1 MIAPERRSRRDLVAA
16 ASIVVVAA
24 VLVGLVWSRSD
35 ARATTSV
42 QASTPLPAL
51 VPATRLPTTVHQ
63 VWTAPSGATRAPV
76 VVGGAVVTGDGD
88 GVQGR
93 NPVTGAVR
101 WSYTRDLKLCGVA
114 GQWSL
119 AVAVFD
125 DGEGCSQVTALQGDT
140 GARGPQRSSA
150 ADDAVT
156 LTGDGTY
163 LVSTGRTRL
172 DVWRSDLV
180 RTVEVGRVR
189 TPVSPGVQPR
199 AGCVLHAAL
208 SVPSRLSVLA
218 TCPKNTSER
227 LILLD
232 PAPSD
237 AAKPQEQGSV
247 LLPSRGAR
255 LLAVGSTAEAVLVP
269 RAPGN
274 PQVVVYD
281 GTGKL
286 VSRYSVPV
294 QAKQVPALPA
304 APLPEPVNAGPVLTV
319 AVGTTILALDPTS
332 LALRWSAQDVLGSGA
347 LLAGEFVV
355 PTPKGLVALDPT
367 TGARSA
373 TVAVD
378 RAGYT
383 GPVQLGVAGSV
394 VLEQRGRTLV
404 ALA

>member
-16 ASIVVVAA
+16 ATIVVVAA
-24 VLVGLVWSRSD
+24 VLVGVVWSRSD
-35 ARATTSV
+35 ARATTSIP
-42 QASTPLPAL
+42 ASSPLPAL
-51 VPATRLPTTVHQ
+51 VPAAKLPTTVHQ
-63 VWTAPSGATRAPV
+63 LWTAPSGATRAPV
-76 VVGGAVVTGDGD
+76 VVGGAVVTGDGH

-93 NPVTGAVR
+93 DAATGTVR
-101 WSYTRDLKLCGVA
+101 WIYSRDLNLCAVD

-119 AVAVFD
+119 AVSVFD

-180 RTVEVGRVR
+180 RTVQLGRVR

-218 TCPKNTSER
+218 TCPKEKVDR

-247 LLPSRGAR
+247 LLPSKGAR
-255 LLAVGSTAEAVLVP
+255 LLAVGSAAEAVLVP
-269 RAPGN
+269 EAPGG
-274 PQVVVYD
+274 PEVVVYD
-281 GTGKL
+281 GTGRL
-286 VSRYSVPV
+286 VTRYLVPV
-294 QAKQVPALPA
+294 PEKQVAALA
-304 APLPEPVNAGPVLTV
+304 ATALPEPVSAGPVLTV
-319 AVGTTILALDPTS
+319 AVGRTLLALDPTT
-332 LALRWSAQDVLGSGA
+332 LALRWSAQDVLGSGV
-347 LLAGEFVV
+347 LLAGSFVV
-355 PTPKGLVALDPT
+355 PTPQGLTPLDAT
-367 TGARSA
+367 TGRASS

-378 RAGYT
+378 RGGYA

-404 ALA
+404 ALG

>member
-35 ARATTSV
+35 ARATTSI
-42 QASTPLPAL
+42 QASTPLPSV
-51 VPATRLPTTVHQ
+51 VPATALPTTLRQ

-76 VVGGAVVTGDGD
+76 VVGGAVVTGDGH

-93 NPVTGAVR
+93 DPVTGVVR
-101 WSYTRDLKLCGVA
+101 WSYTRDLSLCGVA

-119 AVAVFD
+119 AVSVFD

-199 AGCVLHAAL
+199 AGCDLRAAL

-218 TCPKNTSER
+218 ACPKESAER

-232 PAPSD
+232 PSPSE

-247 LLPSRGAR
+247 LLPDGAVR
-255 LLAVGSTAEAVLVP
+255 LLAVSSAAEAVLVQK
-269 RAPGN
+269 APGG

-286 VSRYSVPV
+286 ISSYPAPV
-294 QAKQVPALPA
+294 QGEQVAALAAALPQ
-304 APLPEPVNAGPVLTV
+304 PVNEGPVLAV
-319 AVGTTILALDPTS
+319 VVGTTMLALDPTS
-332 LALRWSAQDVLGSGA
+332 LALRWSAQDVLGSGV
-347 LLAGEFVV
+347 LLAGSFVV
-355 PTPKGLVALDPT
+355 PTRQGLTALEPT
-367 TGARSA
+367 TGATST

-378 RAGYT
+378 RDSYT

>member
-35 ARATTSV
+35 ARATTSM
-42 QASTPLPAL
+42 QASTPLPSL
-51 VPATRLPTTVHQ
+51 VPATTLPTTLHQ

-76 VVGGAVVTGDGD
+76 VVGGAVVTGDGH

-93 NPVTGAVR
+93 DPVTGAVR
-101 WSYTRDLKLCGVA
+101 WSYTRDLSLCGVA

-119 AVAVFD
+119 AVSVFD

-199 AGCVLHAAL
+199 AGCDLRAAL

-218 TCPKNTSER
+218 ACPKESTER

-232 PAPSD
+232 PSPSD

-247 LLPSRGAR
+247 LLPNGAAR
-255 LLAVGSTAEAVLVP
+255 LLAVSSGAEAVLVP
-269 RAPGN
+269 KAPDG
-274 PQVVVYD
+274 PQVMVYD

-286 VSRYSVPV
+286 LSSYPVPL
-294 QAKQVPALPA
+294 QEKQVAALTAAALPQ
-304 APLPEPVNAGPVLTV
+304 PVSAGPVLTV
-319 AVGTTILALDPTS
+319 AVGTTMLAMDPTS
-332 LALRWSAQDVLGSGA
+332 LALRWSAQDVLGSGV
-347 LLAGEFVV
+347 LLAGSLVV
-355 PTPKGLVALDPT
+355 PTRSGLTALDPT
-367 TGARSA
+367 TGATST

-378 RAGYT
+378 RGGYT
-383 GPVQLGVAGSV
+383 GPVQLGKAGSV